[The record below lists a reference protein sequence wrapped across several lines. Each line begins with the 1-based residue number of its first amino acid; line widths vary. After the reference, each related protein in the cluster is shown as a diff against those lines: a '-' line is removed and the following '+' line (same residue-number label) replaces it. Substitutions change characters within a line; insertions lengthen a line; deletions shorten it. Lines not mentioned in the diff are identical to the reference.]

1 MFVFQKIWRVLLL
14 LQDPILPTKWFYALI
29 IFQPLVL
36 ENRSVEYM
44 MMESFEINIVN
55 VNENGLIWHAKMQI
69 EEWRLE
75 YGRGQCI
82 FANNFQKTKCL
93 EFSFVIFK
101 KTNCTPE
108 VCLPPI
114 KHDGAFSENS

>member
-1 MFVFQKIWRVLLL
+1 
-14 LQDPILPTKWFYALI
+14 
-29 IFQPLVL
+29 
-36 ENRSVEYM
+36 M

-93 EFSFVIFK
+93 EFSFVTFK